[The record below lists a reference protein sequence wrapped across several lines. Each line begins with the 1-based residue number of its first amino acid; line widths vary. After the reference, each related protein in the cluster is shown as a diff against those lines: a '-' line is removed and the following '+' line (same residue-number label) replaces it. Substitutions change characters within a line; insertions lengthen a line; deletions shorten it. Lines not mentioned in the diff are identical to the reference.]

1 MYQFLDK
8 WFSDAPELTVHTS
21 GSTGKPK
28 ELMVSKDK
36 MMQSARMTCEF
47 LQLKPGDTALL
58 CMNLRYIGAMMVV
71 VRALVAGLNLIVC
84 PASGHPLAEVSEP
97 LAFAAMVPAQV
108 IVMVPKMGDAALN
121 MVWNNTH
128 INTRPSTYGM
138 TETLSHIAL
147 RRLNGVSASS
157 RYASFPS
164 VHVSLSADNTLQID
178 APLVCDAILQTNDIA
193 EIYPDGSFLIL
204 GRKDNVIN
212 SGGVKIQA
220 EEIERL
226 LRPIISQHFVVTSI
240 PDERLGEAVVLLLEN
255 EIDLTKFESA
265 FSKRL
270 TPYSRPRYLY
280 TVAQIPLTDNGKI
293 DRASCRDLAKELF
306 LRARK

>member
-1 MYQFLDK
+1 
-8 WFSDAPELTVHTS
+8 
-21 GSTGKPK
+21 
-28 ELMVSKDK
+28 
-36 MMQSARMTCEF
+36 
-47 LQLKPGDTALL
+47 
-58 CMNLRYIGAMMVV
+58 
-71 VRALVAGLNLIVC
+71 
-84 PASGHPLAEVSEP
+84 
-97 LAFAAMVPAQV
+97 
-108 IVMVPKMGDAALN
+108 
-121 MVWNNTH
+121 
-128 INTRPSTYGM
+128 M